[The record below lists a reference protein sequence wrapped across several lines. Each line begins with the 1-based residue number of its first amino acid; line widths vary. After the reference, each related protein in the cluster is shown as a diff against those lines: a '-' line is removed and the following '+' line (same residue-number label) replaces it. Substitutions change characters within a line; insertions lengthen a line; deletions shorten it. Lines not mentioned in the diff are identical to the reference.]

1 MVSGPQGGGPATQ
14 PSGPDEGSRASG
26 DPPATPGLQHGPSR
40 TKGQGSAEQ
49 PSALSLGQWSPRVL
63 AWGRGGEE
71 VREVLFDRL
80 LSTRGTTKSN
90 ACILLDRRGGISL
103 VKVTQD
109 CHRPLPGHHRKR
121 QQNFSIDH
129 SLSTTVYPPCS
140 HMPTCM

>member
-14 PSGPDEGSRASG
+14 PSGPDEESRASG

-40 TKGQGSAEQ
+40 TKGRGSAEQ
-49 PSALSLGQWSPRVL
+49 PSAPSLGQWSPSIV

-71 VREVLFDRL
+71 VREALFDRL
-80 LSTRGTTKSN
+80 LRTWETTKSN
-90 ACILLDRRGGISL
+90 ARILLDRRTAISL
-103 VKVTQD
+103 VKATRD
-109 CHRPLPGHHRKR
+109 CHWPLPGHHRER
-121 QQNFSIDH
+121 QQNFSMEH